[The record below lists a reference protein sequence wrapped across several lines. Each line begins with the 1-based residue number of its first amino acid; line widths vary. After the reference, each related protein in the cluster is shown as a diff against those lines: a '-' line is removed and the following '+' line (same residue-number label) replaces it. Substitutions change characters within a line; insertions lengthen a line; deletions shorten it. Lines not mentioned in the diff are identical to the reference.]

1 VIHHV
6 PVTASAAE
14 AARLMID
21 QHIHRLVVTEGKE
34 PVGIVTSLDLL
45 KVVAEQG

>member
-1 VIHHV
+1 M
-6 PVTASAAE
+6 TASAAE

-34 PVGIVTSLDLL
+34 PVGVITSMDLL